1 MRALY
6 QAAAESILKNA
17 KAALK
22 RYMDYK
28 QKCTLQY
35 VNKSDMKALLAYIV
49 PLDPADEQDKPSK
62 YHNSATKMRE
72 RLGLPLTGG
81 LLCQEDCLSKYFK
94 N

>member
-35 VNKSDMKALLAYIV
+35 LTNADMKALLAYIV
-49 PLDPADEQDKPSK
+49 PLLPVDEQDKPSK
-62 YHNSATKMRE
+62 YNSATKMRE

>member
-1 MRALY
+1 
-6 QAAAESILKNA
+6 
-17 KAALK
+17 
-22 RYMDYK
+22 MDYK